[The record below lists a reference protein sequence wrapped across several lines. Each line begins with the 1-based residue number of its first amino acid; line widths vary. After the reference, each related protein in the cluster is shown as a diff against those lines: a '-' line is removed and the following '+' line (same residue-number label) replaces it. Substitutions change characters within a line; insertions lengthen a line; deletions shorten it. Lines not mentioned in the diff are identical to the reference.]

1 MAEIIN
7 INPINPLT
15 FELQE
20 YSVSDSSLITS
31 FDIDTTFNPNID
43 YLEYFIYDLNGN
55 ILTQNVSGYPGY
67 KLIDNDV
74 VLYPEVDLKAYGYTE
89 GQYNTLYN
97 FLSPKL
103 GSNSFTPYYISEI
116 SSDRTEVRLDT
127 TAIPN
132 ALVISSS
139 LELINDITN
148 STGSYYDFY
157 LNFGNNDLVIA
168 VNALL
173 DTTDSTNPTVLIKL
187 YEPLPPQFDLQSQLW
202 VVNQVSEP
210 VAYNINI
217 SQTFDIADNNI
228 QLRGPNTN
236 ISVKNQINNSTDY
249 SNYQALSATT
259 AKTGSNSLQ
268 YQLNNLLAQTGV
280 TVNVDYSDYSN
291 FIHFSNAQVRLE
303 NFYYKLSLIEQYSY
317 SSSLS
322 NNTPSNYYVS
332 QSSVIYQSKI
342 DAIIT
347 TFDNYEYY
355 LYYNSGSTNWPKS
368 NTAPPYVNVSTT
380 SSAGLTWFASQSA
393 VAELYDS
400 ENNDALTLAI
410 PSYLRDDDNNQQYI
424 LFVEMIGQL
433 FDEVFVYL
441 QGITDKANND
451 NRLTYGVSKD
461 LVADV
466 LRDLGI
472 KIYQNNFSSN
482 DLYQAL
488 IGITPSGSLYN
499 LPFTTPTLPVPSGSG
514 LQYITTYI
522 TASTT
527 SSLIP
532 TYDINASVYKRIYN
546 SVPYILK
553 KKGSYAGLRAL
564 INLFGVPDTVL
575 RISEFGGQNK
585 INTNDY
591 DYWYNQF
598 NYAFYTSGSNYVTS
612 SFSLNNAWAS
622 SNDVPQAVE
631 FRFKTDGLPQNT
643 ASIASQ
649 SLWETDGLIKLVLKY
664 TGSGYTSGS
673 YSGSVINP
681 YNQYAKLDFIPDYTS
696 PQTSASVYLPFY
708 DGGWWS
714 VLVNKEGTNYTLTA
728 KNKIYIGDD
737 GNFIGFQ
744 ASSSINPSTSD
755 PWNNST
761 KSYFGISSS
770 LSGKIFT
777 GSLQE
782 IRYYTNALSQSNF
795 DDYVMNPY
803 AIDGNYVNSAPY
815 VLAFRAPLGSDLI
828 TGSTT
833 SIHPKITGS
842 WVATSSFASNSSYYY
857 KSTPAFEQ
865 NTEVIFVNEFPAGI
879 KNRIS
884 NKIQQQNIVLPYSS
898 SDSNIP
904 NADVLSPFRSIQQQS
919 TLSGS
924 YTKNINYVEIAFSPQ
939 NEIND
944 DINEQLGYFNIGEY
958 IGDPRLQSTTAE
970 SYPDLDALRDAYF
983 EKYSSNYQW
992 FDYIRLI
999 EFFDNSLFKM
1009 LQDFIPA
1016 RSDLAAG
1023 IVVKQHVLERNKY
1036 PVPQVTLT
1044 ASLANIASGSTNI
1057 PYIVQDQTITASILV
1072 GHITGSNGGTMP
1084 DLFGQTQSFNYF
1096 VNITQSWSGSNLTP
1110 AGYVGYIHDSQD
1122 EFFNGELSGSVL
1134 TVTTGSLSDCNVE
1147 IYQVYT
1153 TSSINGPFTGITFY
1167 YFPDYDFET
1176 DKTYYLTFT
1185 EANDALALASG
1196 SVQITDSSNVS
1207 GNQRVIYSGSGDLAP
1222 GSSRTINNLEV
1233 QGIIPPLIFSSN
1245 NVLAYLTVTAFTAS
1259 VAFIDQD
1266 CEVLAGDA
1274 QAPRQNSKY
1283 MLVDFDNSFIT
1294 ASNEA
1299 AILSGYA
1306 TKAAVPDSYYTSA
1319 RQINSR
1325 YIGKELVVSNLNK
1338 WTEGDISYGKSVT
1351 VGNPEVN
1358 FVYFNSVGSTSPEW
1372 GNNISAKTQAN
1383 VKLIVNASGSVTKP
1397 INDVEGINLGTIQ
1410 QSFVDS
1416 GNATLV
1422 LDDYDTFGVN
1432 LNILNGTWPI
1442 FKSGIS
1448 IAPILYTQTASY
1460 DNNGD
1465 IIGFGYTGSITF
1477 TQGQQG
1483 PDPTKNN
1490 YQLLTYGINFN
1501 SIQPSTLPKKLDF
1514 SPPVILGPDAVFPTS
1529 SDAYSPIGSLTN
1541 LSSSGYVLTFQAH
1554 IEASNIYAAKIDYS
1568 LQKNG
1573 VEVARIQINHAA
1585 TKAGD
1590 IYYTDANATTSDS
1603 YTVNAVAYQPFSGT
1617 APIVQLNASS
1627 YFRVTQSPLPG
1638 TGICTD
1644 FWYTGSG
1651 TPNILLAS
1659 TASNGLNRYIGSRQ
1673 QSIER
1678 SGFNPISLDF
1688 EPQQY
1693 DEIRFQGIE
1702 NLAYSILNVSSSN
1715 GQLQLQLSGNIPNGT
1730 NLSYFLLRRYVSDPS
1745 NIILD
1750 LNKPAGASSGGVLK
1764 PEYVTDELNKNLDT
1778 IVQNLKSKG
1787 LI

>member
-1 MAEIIN
+1 MAEIVN
-7 INPINPLT
+7 INPINPFT

-20 YSVSDSSLITS
+20 YSISDSSLITS
-31 FDIDTTFNPNID
+31 FNIDTTFNPQVD

-55 ILTQNVSGYPGY
+55 ILIQNVSGYPGY
-67 KLIDNDV
+67 SLVDNNV
-74 VLYPEVDLKAYGYTE
+74 VLDPEADLKAYGYSE

-103 GSNSFTPYYISEI
+103 GSNSFNTYYISEI
-116 SSDRTEVRLDT
+116 SSDRTEIRLDT

-132 ALVISSS
+132 DLVISSS

-157 LNFGNNDLVIA
+157 LDFSNNDLVIA

-173 DTTDSTNPTVLIKL
+173 DTTDSNNPTVLIKL
-187 YEPLPPQFDLQSQLW
+187 YEPLPSQFDLQSQLW
-202 VVNQVSEP
+202 VVTQVSEP

-217 SQTFDIADNNI
+217 SQTFDIASNNI

-236 ISVKNQINNSTDY
+236 IGVKNQINNSTDY

-303 NFYYKLSLIEQYSY
+303 NFYYKLALIEQYSY

-322 NNTPSNYYVS
+322 DNAPANYYTS

-342 DAIIT
+342 DALIT

-355 LYYNSGSTNWPKS
+355 LYYNSGSTCWPKS

-410 PSYLRDDDNNQQYI
+410 PSYLRDDDNNQQFI
-424 LFVEMIGQL
+424 LFVEMVGQL

-441 QGITDKANND
+441 QGITDKSDND

-488 IGITPSGSLYN
+488 IGITPSGSLFN
-499 LPFTTPTLPVPSGSG
+499 LPFTTPTLPVPTGSG
-514 LQYITTYI
+514 LEYITTYI

-532 TYDINASVYKRIYN
+532 TYDINASIYKRIYN

-585 INTNDY
+585 TNTNDY

-612 SFSLNNAWAS
+612 SFSLNTAWAS
-622 SNDVPQAVE
+622 SNNVPQAVE

-649 SLWETDGLIKLVLKY
+649 SLWETSNNVKLVLKY

-681 YNQYAKLDFIPDYTS
+681 YNQYAKLDFSPDPAS
-696 PQTSASVYLPFY
+696 PNTSASVYLPFY

-744 ASSSINPSTSD
+744 ASSSVTSAATS
-755 PWNNST
+755 WNNST
-761 KSYFGISSS
+761 VSYFGVSSS
-770 LSGKIFT
+770 LSGKVFT

-782 IRYYTNALSQSNF
+782 IRYYTRALSQSNF
-795 DDYVMNPY
+795 DDYVMNPL

-833 SIHPKITGS
+833 SIHPKVTGS
-842 WVATSSFASNSSYYY
+842 WVTTSSFASNSSYYY
-857 KSTPAFEQ
+857 KSTPAFEN
-865 NTEVIFVNEFPAGI
+865 NTEVVFVNEFPAGI

-884 NKIQQQNIVLPYSS
+884 NKIQQQNLILPYSS
-898 SDSNIP
+898 STDP
-904 NADVLSPFRSIQQQS
+904 NTPYNQVLSPFRSIQQQDA
-919 TLSGS
+919 LSGS

-970 SYPDLDALRDAYF
+970 SYPALDALRDAYF

-1044 ASLANIASGSTNI
+1044 ASLANVASGSTNI
-1057 PYIVQDQTITASILV
+1057 PYVVQDQTITASILA

-1147 IYQVYT
+1147 VIQAYS

-1167 YFPDYDFET
+1167 YFDGFDFDT
-1176 DKTYYLTFT
+1176 NKTYYLTFT
-1185 EANDALALASG
+1185 EANDVSALASG
-1196 SVQITDSSNVS
+1196 SIQITDSSNAS
-1207 GNQRVIYSGSGDLAP
+1207 GNQRIIYSGSGNLAP
-1222 GSSRTINNLEV
+1222 GASRTINNLEV
-1233 QGIIPPLIFSSN
+1233 QGIVPPLIFSN
-1245 NVLAYLTVTAFTAS
+1245 NNTLAYLTVTAFTAS

-1266 CEVLAGDA
+1266 CEVLSGDV
-1274 QAPRQNSKY
+1274 QIERQSSKY
-1283 MLVDFDNSFIT
+1283 MLADFNNSFST

-1299 AILSGYA
+1299 AVLGGYA
-1306 TKAAVPDSYYTSA
+1306 TKAAVQDSNYTSYRVA
-1319 RQINSR
+1319 NPRYYGSR
-1325 YIGKELVVSNLNK
+1325 TTSSGFNLPMTTGSSIGEVPNVEQL
-1338 WTEGDISYGKSVT
+1338 GSYFIYFDW
-1351 VGNPEVN
+1351 VGSTNPEVKN
-1358 FVYFNSVGSTSPEW
+1358 AYNIHAKFMVDELGNVINPGNASSSYYYNLLDTYPDDSTPTLTLYNTAGSDGGSRTFPVIKPGVEVWPIVYTDSGSL
-1372 GNNISAKTQAN
+1372 GNNYIPTISFNNGGASISVSNFWTTGSASPSVLTSSTNLAIPLQTSLADVYQN
-1383 VKLIVNASGSVTKP
+1383 GNPPYAYGFESASFSQVPVNGTGFSEPLPFNILPYDEFRVSGSEDLVWQIVSSSHTYTAG
-1397 INDVEGINLGTIQ
+1397 VSTNLY
-1410 QSFVDS
+1410 VY
-1416 GNATLV
+1416 
-1422 LDDYDTFGVN
+1422 LDR
-1432 LNILNGTWPI
+1432 
-1442 FKSGIS
+1442 
-1448 IAPILYTQTASY
+1448 A
-1460 DNNGD
+1460 
-1465 IIGFGYTGSITF
+1465 YTGSYPPNYF
-1477 TQGQQG
+1477 T
-1483 PDPTKNN
+1483 
-1490 YQLLTYGINFN
+1490 I
-1501 SIQPSTLPKKLDF
+1501 
-1514 SPPVILGPDAVFPTS
+1514 
-1529 SDAYSPIGSLTN
+1529 
-1541 LSSSGYVLTFQAH
+1541 
-1554 IEASNIYAAKIDYS
+1554 
-1568 LQKNG
+1568 
-1573 VEVARIQINHAA
+1573 
-1585 TKAGD
+1585 
-1590 IYYTDANATTSDS
+1590 
-1603 YTVNAVAYQPFSGT
+1603 
-1617 APIVQLNASS
+1617 
-1627 YFRVTQSPLPG
+1627 
-1638 TGICTD
+1638 
-1644 FWYTGSG
+1644 
-1651 TPNILLAS
+1651 
-1659 TASNGLNRYIGSRQ
+1659 
-1673 QSIER
+1673 
-1678 SGFNPISLDF
+1678 
-1688 EPQQY
+1688 
-1693 DEIRFQGIE
+1693 
-1702 NLAYSILNVSSSN
+1702 
-1715 GQLQLQLSGNIPNGT
+1715 
-1730 NLSYFLLRRYVSDPS
+1730 RRYVTNPS
-1745 NIILD
+1745 LIIVESTSSVV
-1750 LNKPAGASSGGVLK
+1750 NAGGGTGFLL
-1764 PEYVTDELNKNLDT
+1764 PQYTSQTLTTNFNDIIQNLAQKNL
-1778 IVQNLKSKG
+1778 I
-1787 LI
+1787 

>member
-1 MAEIIN
+1 MAEIVN
-7 INPINPLT
+7 INQINPFT

-31 FDIDTTFNPNID
+31 FNIDTTFNSQVD

-55 ILTQNVSGYPGY
+55 ILVQNVSGYPGY
-67 KLIDNDV
+67 SLVDNNVILD
-74 VLYPEVDLKAYGYTE
+74 PEVDLRAYGYTE

-103 GSNSFTPYYISEI
+103 GSNSFNNYYISEI
-116 SSDRTEVRLDT
+116 SSDRTEIRLDT

-157 LNFGNNDLVIA
+157 LNFGSNDLVIA

-173 DTTDSTNPTVLIKL
+173 DTTDSNNPTVLIKL
-187 YEPLPPQFDLQSQLW
+187 YEPLPSQFDLQSQLW
-202 VVNQVSEP
+202 VVTQVSEP

-217 SQTFDIADNNI
+217 AQTFDIVSNNI

-236 ISVKNQINNSTDY
+236 ISVKNQVNNSTDY

-322 NNTPSNYYVS
+322 DNAPSNYYTS

-342 DAIIT
+342 DTIIT

-355 LYYNSGSTNWPKS
+355 LYYNSGSTCWPKS

-410 PSYLRDDDNNQQYI
+410 PSYLRDDDNNQQFI
-424 LFVEMIGQL
+424 LFVEMVGQL

-441 QGITDKANND
+441 QGITDKSDND

-488 IGITPSGSLYN
+488 IGITPSGSLFN

-532 TYDINASVYKRIYN
+532 TYDINASIYKRIYN

-585 INTNDY
+585 TNTNDY

-612 SFSLNNAWAS
+612 SFSLNTAWGS
-622 SNDVPQAVE
+622 SNNVPQAVE

-649 SLWETDGLIKLVLKY
+649 SLWETSNNVKLVLTY

-681 YNQYAKLDFIPDYTS
+681 YNQYAKLDFSPDPAS
-696 PQTSASVYLPFY
+696 PNSSASVYLPFY

-744 ASSSINPSTSD
+744 ASSSVTSSATS
-755 PWNNST
+755 WNNST
-761 KSYFGISSS
+761 VSYFGVSSS
-770 LSGKIFT
+770 LAGKIFT

-782 IRYYTNALSQSNF
+782 IRYYTRALSQSNF
-795 DDYVMNPY
+795 DDYVMNPL
-803 AIDGNYVNSAPY
+803 AIDGNYINSAPY

-842 WVATSSFASNSSYYY
+842 WVTTSSFTSNSSYYY
-857 KSTPAFEQ
+857 NSTPAFEN

-884 NKIQQQNIVLPYSS
+884 NKIQQQNLVLPYSS
-898 SDSNIP
+898 SNDP
-904 NADVLSPFRSIQQQS
+904 NTPYNQTLSPFRSIQQQS
-919 TLSGS
+919 VLSGS

-944 DINEQLGYFNIGEY
+944 DINAQLGYFNIGEY
-958 IGDPRLQSTTAE
+958 IGDPRLQSTTEE
-970 SYPDLDALRDAYF
+970 SYPALDALRDDYF
-983 EKYSSNYQW
+983 AKYSSNYQW

-1016 RSDLAAG
+1016 RTDLAAG

-1057 PYIVQDQTITASILV
+1057 PYVVQDQTITASILV

-1147 IYQVYT
+1147 VIQAYS

-1167 YFPDYDFET
+1167 YFDGFDFDT
-1176 DKTYYLTFT
+1176 NKTYYLTFT
-1185 EANDALALASG
+1185 EANDISALASG
-1196 SVQITDSSNVS
+1196 SIQITDSSNVS
-1207 GNQRVIYSGSGDLAP
+1207 GNQRIIYSGSSNLAP
-1222 GSSRTINNLEV
+1222 GASRTINNLEV
-1233 QGIIPPLIFSSN
+1233 QGIVPPLIFSN
-1245 NVLAYLTVTAFTAS
+1245 NNTLAYLTVTAFTAS

-1266 CEVLAGDA
+1266 CEVLSGDV
-1274 QAPRQNSKY
+1274 QIERQSSKY
-1283 MLVDFDNSFIT
+1283 MLADFDNSFST

-1299 AILSGYA
+1299 AILGGYA
-1306 TKAAVPDSYYTSA
+1306 TKATVQDSNYTSYRVANPRYYGSRTTSSGFNLPMTTGSSIGKVPNVEQLGSYFIYFDWVGSSNPELKNAYNVHAKFMVDELGNVINPGNATSSYYYNLLDTYPDESTPTLTLYNTA
-1319 RQINSR
+1319 GSDGGSR
-1325 YIGKELVVSNLNK
+1325 SFPVIKPGVEVWPVVYTDSGSLGNNYI
-1338 WTEGDISYGKSVT
+1338 TPISFTNGQQTLSVT
-1351 VGNPEVN
+1351 NFWTTGSLSPSVLTSSTDLSIVSSKSLADVYENGNPPYVYGFESASYQQNPIAGTGFNDPLPFNILPYDEFRVSGSEDLVWQITRVSHSYDAGVSTEL
-1358 FVYFNSVGSTSPEW
+1358 FVTLDRAYTGSYPPDYFLIRRYVTNPSLVIVGSTS
-1372 GNNISAKTQAN
+1372 S
-1383 VKLIVNASGSVTKP
+1383 IVNAG
-1397 INDVEGINLGTIQ
+1397 GGTGFLLPQ
-1410 QSFVDS
+1410 
-1416 GNATLV
+1416 
-1422 LDDYDTFGVN
+1422 
-1432 LNILNGTWPI
+1432 
-1442 FKSGIS
+1442 
-1448 IAPILYTQTASY
+1448 YTSQALTT
-1460 DNNGD
+1460 NFND
-1465 IIGFGYTGSITF
+1465 II
-1477 TQGQQG
+1477 Q
-1483 PDPTKNN
+1483 
-1490 YQLLTYGINFN
+1490 
-1501 SIQPSTLPKKLDF
+1501 
-1514 SPPVILGPDAVFPTS
+1514 
-1529 SDAYSPIGSLTN
+1529 N
-1541 LSSSGYVLTFQAH
+1541 LA
-1554 IEASNIYAAKIDYS
+1554 
-1568 LQKNG
+1568 QKN
-1573 VEVARIQINHAA
+1573 
-1585 TKAGD
+1585 
-1590 IYYTDANATTSDS
+1590 
-1603 YTVNAVAYQPFSGT
+1603 
-1617 APIVQLNASS
+1617 
-1627 YFRVTQSPLPG
+1627 
-1638 TGICTD
+1638 
-1644 FWYTGSG
+1644 
-1651 TPNILLAS
+1651 
-1659 TASNGLNRYIGSRQ
+1659 
-1673 QSIER
+1673 
-1678 SGFNPISLDF
+1678 
-1688 EPQQY
+1688 
-1693 DEIRFQGIE
+1693 
-1702 NLAYSILNVSSSN
+1702 
-1715 GQLQLQLSGNIPNGT
+1715 
-1730 NLSYFLLRRYVSDPS
+1730 
-1745 NIILD
+1745 
-1750 LNKPAGASSGGVLK
+1750 
-1764 PEYVTDELNKNLDT
+1764 
-1778 IVQNLKSKG
+1778 

>member
-1 MAEIIN
+1 MAEIVN
-7 INPINPLT
+7 INPINPFT

-31 FDIDTTFNPNID
+31 FNIDTTFNSQVD

-55 ILTQNVSGYPGY
+55 ILVQNVSGYPGY
-67 KLIDNDV
+67 SLVDNNVILD
-74 VLYPEVDLKAYGYTE
+74 PEVDLRAYGYTE

-103 GSNSFTPYYISEI
+103 GSNSFNNYYISEI
-116 SSDRTEVRLDT
+116 SSDRTEIRLDT

-148 STGSYYDFY
+148 STGSYFDFY
-157 LNFGNNDLVIA
+157 LDFGNNDLVIA

-173 DTTDSTNPTVLIKL
+173 DTTDSNNPTVLIKL
-187 YEPLPPQFDLQSQLW
+187 YEPLPSQFDLQSQLW
-202 VVNQVSEP
+202 VVTQVSEP

-217 SQTFDIADNNI
+217 AQTFDIVSNNI

-236 ISVKNQINNSTDY
+236 ISVKNQVNNSTDY

-322 NNTPSNYYVS
+322 DNAPSNYYTS

-342 DAIIT
+342 DTIIT

-355 LYYNSGSTNWPKS
+355 LYYNSGSTCWPKS

-410 PSYLRDDDNNQQYI
+410 PSYLRDDDNNQQFI
-424 LFVEMIGQL
+424 LFVEMVGQL

-441 QGITDKANND
+441 QGITDKSDND

-488 IGITPSGSLYN
+488 IGITPSGSLFN

-532 TYDINASVYKRIYN
+532 TYDINASIYKRIYN

-598 NYAFYTSGSNYVTS
+598 NYAFYTSGSSYINTNWA
-612 SFSLNNAWAS
+612 LN
-622 SNDVPQAVE
+622 SNWGAANNVPQAVE
-631 FRFKTDGLPQNT
+631 FRFKTNPLPADTSSVDLVNLF
-643 ASIASQ
+643 IAYDFPNSG
-649 SLWETDGLIKLVLKY
+649 SALNLRY
-664 TGSGYTSGS
+664 TGSGYASGS
-673 YSGSVINP
+673 YSGSVLNP
-681 YNQYAKLDFIPDYTS
+681 YYQYALLDFIPNVFTPS
-696 PQTSASVYLPFY
+696 VSASIYLPFY
-708 DGGWWS
+708 NEDWWS
-714 VLVNKEGTNYTLTA
+714 VLINTSGSTGFTIYA

-744 ASSSINPSTSD
+744 ASASVSASQT

-761 KSYFGISSS
+761 SANFGFENVGGLGSSM
-770 LSGKIFT
+770 FT
-777 GSLQE
+777 GSFQE
-782 IRYYTNALSQSNF
+782 IRYYANPLLENKF

-803 AIDGNYVNSAPY
+803 AIDGNGTNQAPDI
-815 VLAFRAPLGSDLI
+815 LAFRASLGSDLI
-828 TGSTT
+828 TSSVAAGGGFFRQT
-833 SIHPKITGS
+833 SVHPKITGS
-842 WVATSSFASNSSYYY
+842 WAITQSFAVGNSYVYYSGSYDY
-857 KSTPAFEQ
+857 PA

-884 NKIQQQNIVLPYSS
+884 NKIQQQNLVLPYSS
-898 SDSNIP
+898 SNDP
-904 NADVLSPFRSIQQQS
+904 NTPYNQTLSPFRSIQQQS
-919 TLSGS
+919 VLSGS

-944 DINEQLGYFNIGEY
+944 DINAQLGYFNIGEY
-958 IGDPRLQSTTAE
+958 IGDPRLQSTTEE
-970 SYPDLDALRDAYF
+970 SYPALDALRDDYF
-983 EKYSSNYQW
+983 AKYSSNYQW

-1016 RSDLAAG
+1016 RTDLATG

-1057 PYIVQDQTITASILV
+1057 PYVVQDQTITASILV

-1134 TVTTGSLSDCNVE
+1134 TVTTGSLSDCNVVLH
-1147 IYQVYT
+1147 QVYLDNSYT
-1153 TSSINGPFTGITFY
+1153 NLSTNSY
-1167 YFPDYDFET
+1167 VVDYDF
-1176 DKTYYLTFT
+1176 DINKTYYITFSLINLDVVGSGFILYENGTGTIFQNTILTSNVAVGQTYTQNQYQLNGILSPLTF
-1185 EANDALALASG
+1185 ANTFPG
-1196 SVQITDSSNVS
+1196 TDLEL
-1207 GNQRVIYSGSGDLAP
+1207 GDIIIY
-1222 GSSRTINNLEV
+1222 E
-1233 QGIIPPLIFSSN
+1233 
-1245 NVLAYLTVTAFTAS
+1245 
-1259 VAFIDQD
+1259 AFIDQD
-1266 CEVLAGDA
+1266 CEVLSGDV
-1274 QAPRQNSKY
+1274 QIERQSSKY
-1283 MLVDFDNSFIT
+1283 MLADFNNSFST

-1299 AILSGYA
+1299 AILGGYA
-1306 TKAAVPDSYYTSA
+1306 TKATVQDSNYTSYRVANPRYYGSRTTSSGFNLPMTTGSSIGKVPNVEQLGSYFIYFDWVGSSNPELKNAYNVHAKFMVDELGNVINPGNATSSYYYNLLDTYPDESTPTLTLYNTA
-1319 RQINSR
+1319 GSDGGSR
-1325 YIGKELVVSNLNK
+1325 SFPVIKPGVEVWPIVYTDSGSLGNNYI
-1338 WTEGDISYGKSVT
+1338 TPISFDNGQQTLSVT
-1351 VGNPEVN
+1351 NFWTTGSLSPSVLTSSTDLSIVGPKSLADVYENGNPPYVYGFESASYQQNPVAGTGFN
-1358 FVYFNSVGSTSPEW
+1358 DPLPFNILPYDEFRVSGSEDLVWQITRVSHSYNAGVSTELFVTLDRAYTGSYPPDYFLIRRYVTNPSLVIVGSTS
-1372 GNNISAKTQAN
+1372 S
-1383 VKLIVNASGSVTKP
+1383 IVNAG
-1397 INDVEGINLGTIQ
+1397 GGTGFLLPQ
-1410 QSFVDS
+1410 
-1416 GNATLV
+1416 
-1422 LDDYDTFGVN
+1422 
-1432 LNILNGTWPI
+1432 
-1442 FKSGIS
+1442 
-1448 IAPILYTQTASY
+1448 YTSQALTT
-1460 DNNGD
+1460 NFND
-1465 IIGFGYTGSITF
+1465 II
-1477 TQGQQG
+1477 Q
-1483 PDPTKNN
+1483 
-1490 YQLLTYGINFN
+1490 
-1501 SIQPSTLPKKLDF
+1501 
-1514 SPPVILGPDAVFPTS
+1514 
-1529 SDAYSPIGSLTN
+1529 N
-1541 LSSSGYVLTFQAH
+1541 LA
-1554 IEASNIYAAKIDYS
+1554 
-1568 LQKNG
+1568 QKN
-1573 VEVARIQINHAA
+1573 
-1585 TKAGD
+1585 
-1590 IYYTDANATTSDS
+1590 
-1603 YTVNAVAYQPFSGT
+1603 
-1617 APIVQLNASS
+1617 
-1627 YFRVTQSPLPG
+1627 
-1638 TGICTD
+1638 
-1644 FWYTGSG
+1644 
-1651 TPNILLAS
+1651 
-1659 TASNGLNRYIGSRQ
+1659 
-1673 QSIER
+1673 
-1678 SGFNPISLDF
+1678 
-1688 EPQQY
+1688 
-1693 DEIRFQGIE
+1693 
-1702 NLAYSILNVSSSN
+1702 
-1715 GQLQLQLSGNIPNGT
+1715 
-1730 NLSYFLLRRYVSDPS
+1730 
-1745 NIILD
+1745 
-1750 LNKPAGASSGGVLK
+1750 
-1764 PEYVTDELNKNLDT
+1764 
-1778 IVQNLKSKG
+1778 

>member
-1 MAEIIN
+1 MAEIVN
-7 INPINPLT
+7 INPINPFT

-31 FDIDTTFNPNID
+31 FNIDTTFNSQVD

-55 ILTQNVSGYPGY
+55 ILVQNVSGYPGY
-67 KLIDNDV
+67 SLVDNNV
-74 VLYPEVDLKAYGYTE
+74 VLDPEVDLRAYGYTE

-103 GSNSFTPYYISEI
+103 GSNSFNNYYISEI
-116 SSDRTEVRLDT
+116 SSDRTEIRLDT

-157 LNFGNNDLVIA
+157 LNFGSNDLVIA

-173 DTTDSTNPTVLIKL
+173 DTTDSNNPTVLIKL
-187 YEPLPPQFDLQSQLW
+187 YEPLPSQFDLQSQLW
-202 VVNQVSEP
+202 VVTQVSEP

-217 SQTFDIADNNI
+217 AQTFDVVSNNI

-236 ISVKNQINNSTDY
+236 ISVKNQVNNSTDY

-322 NNTPSNYYVS
+322 DNAPSNYYTS

-342 DAIIT
+342 DTIIT

-355 LYYNSGSTNWPKS
+355 LYYNSGSTCWPKS

-410 PSYLRDDDNNQQYI
+410 PSYLRDDDNNQQFI
-424 LFVEMIGQL
+424 LFVEMVGQL

-441 QGITDKANND
+441 QGITDKSDND

-488 IGITPSGSLYN
+488 IGITPSGSLFN

-532 TYDINASVYKRIYN
+532 TYDINASIYKRIYN

-585 INTNDY
+585 TNTNDY

-612 SFSLNNAWAS
+612 SFSLNTAWGS
-622 SNDVPQAVE
+622 SNNVPQAVE

-649 SLWETDGLIKLVLKY
+649 SLWETSNNVKLVLTY

-681 YNQYAKLDFIPDYTS
+681 YNQYAKLDFSPDPAS
-696 PQTSASVYLPFY
+696 PNSSASVYLPFY

-744 ASSSINPSTSD
+744 ASSSVTSSATS
-755 PWNNST
+755 WNNST
-761 KSYFGISSS
+761 VSYFGVSSS
-770 LSGKIFT
+770 LAGKVFT

-782 IRYYTNALSQSNF
+782 IRYYTRALSQSNF
-795 DDYVMNPY
+795 DDYVMNPL
-803 AIDGNYVNSAPY
+803 AIDGNYINSAPY

-842 WVATSSFASNSSYYY
+842 WVTTSSFTSNSSYYY
-857 KSTPAFEQ
+857 NSTPAFEN

-884 NKIQQQNIVLPYSS
+884 NKIQQQNLVLPYSS
-898 SDSNIP
+898 SNDP
-904 NADVLSPFRSIQQQS
+904 NTPYNQTLSPFRSIQQQS
-919 TLSGS
+919 VLSGS

-970 SYPDLDALRDAYF
+970 SYPALDALRDAYF

-1016 RSDLAAG
+1016 RTDLAAG

-1057 PYIVQDQTITASILV
+1057 PYVVQDQTITASILV

-1147 IYQVYT
+1147 VIQAYS

-1167 YFPDYDFET
+1167 YFDGFDFDT
-1176 DKTYYLTFT
+1176 NKTYYLTFT
-1185 EANDALALASG
+1185 EANDISALASG
-1196 SVQITDSSNVS
+1196 SIQITDSSNVS
-1207 GNQRVIYSGSGDLAP
+1207 GNQRIIYSGSSNLAP
-1222 GSSRTINNLEV
+1222 GASRTINNLEV
-1233 QGIIPPLIFSSN
+1233 QGIVPPLIFSN
-1245 NVLAYLTVTAFTAS
+1245 NNTLAYLTVTAFTAS

-1266 CEVLAGDA
+1266 CEVLSGDV
-1274 QAPRQNSKY
+1274 QIERQSSKY
-1283 MLVDFDNSFIT
+1283 MLADFDNSFST

-1299 AILSGYA
+1299 AILGGYA
-1306 TKAAVPDSYYTSA
+1306 TKATVQDSNYTSYRVANPRYYGSRTTSSGFNLPMTTGSSIGKVPNVEQLGSYFIYFDWVGSSNPELKNAYNVHAKFMVDELGNVINPGNATSSYYYNLLDTYPDESTPTLTLYNTA
-1319 RQINSR
+1319 GSDGGSRSFPVIKPGVEVWPIVYTDSGSLGNNYITPISFTNGQQI
-1325 YIGKELVVSNLNK
+1325 L
-1338 WTEGDISYGKSVT
+1338 SVT
-1351 VGNPEVN
+1351 NFWTTGSLSPSVLTSSTDLSIVSSKSLADVYENGNPPYVYGFESASYQQNPIAGTGFNDPLPFNILPYDEFRVSGSEDLVWQITRVSHSYDAGVSTEL
-1358 FVYFNSVGSTSPEW
+1358 FVTLDRAYTGSYPPDYFLIRRYVTNPSLVIVGSTS
-1372 GNNISAKTQAN
+1372 S
-1383 VKLIVNASGSVTKP
+1383 IVNAG
-1397 INDVEGINLGTIQ
+1397 GGTGFLLPQ
-1410 QSFVDS
+1410 
-1416 GNATLV
+1416 
-1422 LDDYDTFGVN
+1422 
-1432 LNILNGTWPI
+1432 
-1442 FKSGIS
+1442 
-1448 IAPILYTQTASY
+1448 YTSQALTT
-1460 DNNGD
+1460 NFND
-1465 IIGFGYTGSITF
+1465 II
-1477 TQGQQG
+1477 Q
-1483 PDPTKNN
+1483 
-1490 YQLLTYGINFN
+1490 
-1501 SIQPSTLPKKLDF
+1501 
-1514 SPPVILGPDAVFPTS
+1514 
-1529 SDAYSPIGSLTN
+1529 N
-1541 LSSSGYVLTFQAH
+1541 LA
-1554 IEASNIYAAKIDYS
+1554 
-1568 LQKNG
+1568 QKN
-1573 VEVARIQINHAA
+1573 
-1585 TKAGD
+1585 
-1590 IYYTDANATTSDS
+1590 
-1603 YTVNAVAYQPFSGT
+1603 
-1617 APIVQLNASS
+1617 
-1627 YFRVTQSPLPG
+1627 
-1638 TGICTD
+1638 
-1644 FWYTGSG
+1644 
-1651 TPNILLAS
+1651 
-1659 TASNGLNRYIGSRQ
+1659 
-1673 QSIER
+1673 
-1678 SGFNPISLDF
+1678 
-1688 EPQQY
+1688 
-1693 DEIRFQGIE
+1693 
-1702 NLAYSILNVSSSN
+1702 
-1715 GQLQLQLSGNIPNGT
+1715 
-1730 NLSYFLLRRYVSDPS
+1730 
-1745 NIILD
+1745 
-1750 LNKPAGASSGGVLK
+1750 
-1764 PEYVTDELNKNLDT
+1764 
-1778 IVQNLKSKG
+1778 

>member
-1 MAEIIN
+1 MAEIVN
-7 INPINPLT
+7 INPINPFT

-20 YSVSDSSLITS
+20 YSISDSSLITS
-31 FDIDTTFNPNID
+31 FNVDTTFNPSVD

-55 ILTQNVSGYPGY
+55 ILVQNVSGYPGY
-67 KLIDNDV
+67 TLVDNNV
-74 VLYPEVDLKAYGYTE
+74 VLDPEADLKAYGYSE

-103 GSNSFTPYYISEI
+103 GSNSFNNYYISEI

-127 TAIPN
+127 TSIPN
-132 ALVISSS
+132 DLVISSS
-139 LELINDITN
+139 LELINNITN

-157 LNFGNNDLVIA
+157 LDFGNNDLVIA

-173 DTTDSTNPTVLIKL
+173 DTTDPTNPTVLIKL
-187 YEPLPPQFDLQSQLW
+187 YEPLPSQFDLQSQLW
-202 VVNQVSEP
+202 VVTQVSEP
-210 VAYNINI
+210 IAYNINI
-217 SQTFDIADNNI
+217 TQTFDIASNNI

-236 ISVKNQINNSTDY
+236 ISIKNQINNSTDY
-249 SNYQALSATT
+249 ASYQALSATT

-280 TVNVDYSDYSN
+280 TVNVDYSDYSD

-322 NNTPSNYYVS
+322 DNAPANYYTS

-342 DAIIT
+342 DSIIT

-400 ENNDALTLAI
+400 ENNNALTLAI
-410 PSYLRDDDNNQQYI
+410 PSYLRDDDNNQQFI
-424 LFVEMIGQL
+424 LFVEMVGQL

-441 QGITDKANND
+441 QGITDKSDND

-488 IGITPSGSLYN
+488 IGMTNSGSLYN
-499 LPFTTPTLPVPSGSG
+499 LPFTTPTLPVATGSG
-514 LQYITTYI
+514 LQYITSYV
-522 TASTT
+522 TASST
-527 SSLIP
+527 SSLVP
-532 TYDINASVYKRIYN
+532 TYDVNASIYKRIYN

-585 INTNDY
+585 TNTNDY

-612 SFSLNNAWAS
+612 SFSLNTGWAS
-622 SNDVPQAVE
+622 ANNVPQSVE

-649 SLWETDGLIKLVLKY
+649 SLWGTDNNIKLVLKY

-673 YSGSVINP
+673 YSGSVVNP
-681 YNQYAKLDFIPDYTS
+681 YNQYAKLDFSPDPSS
-696 PQTSASVYLPFY
+696 PNTSASIYLPFY

-744 ASSSINPSTSD
+744 ASSSITSSATT
-755 PWNNST
+755 WNNGT

-770 LSGKIFT
+770 LSGKVFT

-782 IRYYTNALSQSNF
+782 IRYYTRALSQSNF

-833 SIHPKITGS
+833 SIHPKVTGS
-842 WVATSSFASNSSYYY
+842 WATTSSFASNSSYYY
-857 KSTPAFEQ
+857 NSTPAFEQ

-884 NKIQQQNIVLPYSS
+884 NKIQQQNLVLPYSS
-898 SDSNIP
+898 STDP
-904 NADVLSPFRSIQQQS
+904 NTPNNQVLSPFRSVQQQS
-919 TLSGS
+919 VLSGS

-944 DINEQLGYFNIGEY
+944 DINSQLGYFNIGEY
-958 IGDPRLQSTTAE
+958 IGDPRQQSSSAE
-970 SYPDLDALRDAYF
+970 SYPALDALRDAYF

-1016 RSDLAAG
+1016 RTDLAAG

-1036 PVPQVTLT
+1036 PVPQVTLS
-1044 ASLANIASGSTNI
+1044 ASLANVASGSTNI

-1084 DLFGQTQSFNYF
+1084 ELFGQTQSFNYF
-1096 VNITQSWSGSNLTP
+1096 SNITQSWSGSNLTP
-1110 AGYVGYIHDSQD
+1110 AGYVGYVHDSQD

-1147 IYQVYT
+1147 IIQAYS

-1167 YFPDYDFET
+1167 YFDGFDFDT
-1176 DKTYYLTFT
+1176 NKTYYLTFT
-1185 EANDALALASG
+1185 EANNVSALASG
-1196 SVQITDSSNVS
+1196 SIQITDSSNVS
-1207 GNQRVIYSGSGDLAP
+1207 GNQRIIYSGSSNLAP
-1222 GSSRTINNLEV
+1222 GASRTINNLEV
-1233 QGIIPPLIFSSN
+1233 QGIVPPLIFSN
-1245 NVLAYLTVTAFTAS
+1245 NNALAYLTVTAFTAS

-1266 CEVLAGDA
+1266 CEVLSGDV
-1274 QAPRQNSKY
+1274 QIERQSSKY
-1283 MLVDFDNSFIT
+1283 MLADFDNSFIT
-1294 ASNEA
+1294 ASNRT
-1299 AILSGYA
+1299 AILGGYA
-1306 TKAAVPDSYYTSA
+1306 TKAAVQDSNYTSYRVA
-1319 RQINSR
+1319 NPRYYGSR
-1325 YIGKELVVSNLNK
+1325 TTSSGFNLPMTTGSSIGKVPNVEQL
-1338 WTEGDISYGKSVT
+1338 GSYFIYFDW
-1351 VGNPEVN
+1351 VGSSNPEVKN
-1358 FVYFNSVGSTSPEW
+1358 AYNIHAKFMVDELGNVINPGNASSSYYYNLLDTFPDNSTPILTLYNTAGSDGGSRTFPVLKPGVEVWPVVYTDSGSL
-1372 GNNISAKTQAN
+1372 GNNYIPTISFNNGGPSVPVTN
-1383 VKLIVNASGSVTKP
+1383 FWTTGSASPSVLTSST
-1397 INDVEGINLGTIQ
+1397 NLA
-1410 QSFVDS
+1410 S
-1416 GNATLV
+1416 
-1422 LDDYDTFGVN
+1422 
-1432 LNILNGTWPI
+1432 P
-1442 FKSGIS
+1442 SGIS
-1448 IAPILYTQTASY
+1448 LANVYQNGIPPYFYGFESASY
-1460 DNNGD
+1460 QQTPIDGTGFSTPLPFNILPYDEFRVSGSED
-1465 IIGFGYTGSITF
+1465 LVWQIISSSYTYTVGVSANLYVYLDKAYTGSYP
-1477 TQGQQG
+1477 
-1483 PDPTKNN
+1483 PD
-1490 YQLLTYGINFN
+1490 
-1501 SIQPSTLPKKLDF
+1501 
-1514 SPPVILGPDAVFPTS
+1514 
-1529 SDAYSPIGSLTN
+1529 
-1541 LSSSGYVLTFQAH
+1541 
-1554 IEASNIYAAKIDYS
+1554 
-1568 LQKNG
+1568 
-1573 VEVARIQINHAA
+1573 
-1585 TKAGD
+1585 
-1590 IYYTDANATTSDS
+1590 
-1603 YTVNAVAYQPFSGT
+1603 
-1617 APIVQLNASS
+1617 
-1627 YFRVTQSPLPG
+1627 
-1638 TGICTD
+1638 
-1644 FWYTGSG
+1644 
-1651 TPNILLAS
+1651 
-1659 TASNGLNRYIGSRQ
+1659 
-1673 QSIER
+1673 
-1678 SGFNPISLDF
+1678 
-1688 EPQQY
+1688 
-1693 DEIRFQGIE
+1693 
-1702 NLAYSILNVSSSN
+1702 
-1715 GQLQLQLSGNIPNGT
+1715 
-1730 NLSYFLLRRYVSDPS
+1730 YFLIRRYVTNPS
-1745 NIILD
+1745 LVIVESTSSVVNAGGGTGFLLPQYKSEALTTNFNDIIQNL
-1750 LNKPAGASSGGVLK
+1750 AQ
-1764 PEYVTDELNKNLDT
+1764 KNL
-1778 IVQNLKSKG
+1778 I
-1787 LI
+1787 

>member
-1 MAEIIN
+1 MAEIVN
-7 INPINPLT
+7 TNPINPFT

-31 FDIDTTFNPNID
+31 FNIDTTFNSQVD

-55 ILTQNVSGYPGY
+55 ILVQNVSGYPGY
-67 KLIDNDV
+67 SLVDNDV
-74 VLYPEVDLKAYGYTE
+74 VLDPEADLRAYGYTE

-103 GSNSFTPYYISEI
+103 GSNSFNNYYISEI
-116 SSDRTEVRLDT
+116 SSDRTEIRLDT

-157 LNFGNNDLVIA
+157 LNFGSNDLVIA

-173 DTTDSTNPTVLIKL
+173 DTTDSNNPTVLIKL
-187 YEPLPPQFDLQSQLW
+187 YESLPSQFDLQSQLW
-202 VVNQVSEP
+202 VVTQVSEP

-217 SQTFDIADNNI
+217 AQTFDVVSNNI

-236 ISVKNQINNSTDY
+236 ISVKNQVNNSTDY

-322 NNTPSNYYVS
+322 DNAPSNYYTS

-342 DAIIT
+342 DTIIT

-355 LYYNSGSTNWPKS
+355 LYYNSGSTCWPKS

-410 PSYLRDDDNNQQYI
+410 PSYLRDDDNNQQFI
-424 LFVEMIGQL
+424 LFVEMVGQL

-441 QGITDKANND
+441 QGITDKSDND

-488 IGITPSGSLYN
+488 IGITPSGSLFN

-532 TYDINASVYKRIYN
+532 TYDINASIYKRIYN

-585 INTNDY
+585 TNTNDY

-612 SFSLNNAWAS
+612 SFSLNTAWGS
-622 SNDVPQAVE
+622 SNNVPQAVE

-649 SLWETDGLIKLVLKY
+649 SLWETSNNVKLVLTY

-681 YNQYAKLDFIPDYTS
+681 YNQYAKLDFSPDPAS
-696 PQTSASVYLPFY
+696 PNSSASVYLPFY

-744 ASSSINPSTSD
+744 ASSSVTSSATS
-755 PWNNST
+755 WNNST
-761 KSYFGISSS
+761 VSYFGVSSS
-770 LSGKIFT
+770 LAGKVFT

-782 IRYYTNALSQSNF
+782 IRYYTRALSQSNF
-795 DDYVMNPY
+795 DDYVMNPL
-803 AIDGNYVNSAPY
+803 AIDGNYINSAPY

-842 WVATSSFASNSSYYY
+842 WVTTSSFASNSSYYY
-857 KSTPAFEQ
+857 NSTPAFEN

-884 NKIQQQNIVLPYSS
+884 NKIQQQNLVLPYSS
-898 SDSNIP
+898 SNDP
-904 NADVLSPFRSIQQQS
+904 NTPYNQTLSPFRSIQQQS
-919 TLSGS
+919 VLSGS

-970 SYPDLDALRDAYF
+970 SYPALDALRDAYF

-1016 RSDLAAG
+1016 RTDLAAG

-1057 PYIVQDQTITASILV
+1057 PYVVQDQTITASILV

-1147 IYQVYT
+1147 VIQAYS

-1167 YFPDYDFET
+1167 YFDGFDFDT
-1176 DKTYYLTFT
+1176 NKTYYLTFT
-1185 EANDALALASG
+1185 EANDISALASG
-1196 SVQITDSSNVS
+1196 SIQITDSSNVS
-1207 GNQRVIYSGSGDLAP
+1207 GNQRIIYSGSSNLAP
-1222 GSSRTINNLEV
+1222 GASRTINNLEV
-1233 QGIIPPLIFSSN
+1233 QGIVPPLIFSN
-1245 NVLAYLTVTAFTAS
+1245 NNTLAYLTVTAFTAS

-1266 CEVLAGDA
+1266 CEVLSGDV
-1274 QAPRQNSKY
+1274 QIERQSSKY
-1283 MLVDFDNSFIT
+1283 MLADFDNSFST

-1299 AILSGYA
+1299 AILGGYA
-1306 TKAAVPDSYYTSA
+1306 TKATVQDSNYTSYRVANPRYYGSRTTSSGFNLPMTTGSSIGKVPNVEQLGSYFIYFDWVGSSNPELKNAYNVHAKFMVDELGNVINPGNATSSYYYNLLDTYPDESTPTLTLYNTAGSDGGSRSFPVIKPGVEVWPVVYTDSGSLGNNYITPISFTNGQQTLSVTNFWTTGSLSPSVLTSSTDLSIVSSKSLA
-1319 RQINSR
+1319 DVYENGNPPYVYGFESASYQQNPVAGTGFNNPLPFTILPYDEFRVSGSEDLVWQITRVSHSYNAGDSTELFVTLDRAYTGSYPPDYFLIRR
-1325 YIGKELVVSNLNK
+1325 YITNPSLV
-1338 WTEGDISYGKSVT
+1338 I
-1351 VGNPEVN
+1351 
-1358 FVYFNSVGSTSPEW
+1358 VGSTS
-1372 GNNISAKTQAN
+1372 S
-1383 VKLIVNASGSVTKP
+1383 IVNAG
-1397 INDVEGINLGTIQ
+1397 GGTGFLLPQ
-1410 QSFVDS
+1410 
-1416 GNATLV
+1416 
-1422 LDDYDTFGVN
+1422 
-1432 LNILNGTWPI
+1432 
-1442 FKSGIS
+1442 
-1448 IAPILYTQTASY
+1448 YTSQALTT
-1460 DNNGD
+1460 NFND
-1465 IIGFGYTGSITF
+1465 II
-1477 TQGQQG
+1477 Q
-1483 PDPTKNN
+1483 
-1490 YQLLTYGINFN
+1490 
-1501 SIQPSTLPKKLDF
+1501 
-1514 SPPVILGPDAVFPTS
+1514 
-1529 SDAYSPIGSLTN
+1529 N
-1541 LSSSGYVLTFQAH
+1541 LA
-1554 IEASNIYAAKIDYS
+1554 
-1568 LQKNG
+1568 QKN
-1573 VEVARIQINHAA
+1573 
-1585 TKAGD
+1585 
-1590 IYYTDANATTSDS
+1590 
-1603 YTVNAVAYQPFSGT
+1603 
-1617 APIVQLNASS
+1617 
-1627 YFRVTQSPLPG
+1627 
-1638 TGICTD
+1638 
-1644 FWYTGSG
+1644 
-1651 TPNILLAS
+1651 
-1659 TASNGLNRYIGSRQ
+1659 
-1673 QSIER
+1673 
-1678 SGFNPISLDF
+1678 
-1688 EPQQY
+1688 
-1693 DEIRFQGIE
+1693 
-1702 NLAYSILNVSSSN
+1702 
-1715 GQLQLQLSGNIPNGT
+1715 
-1730 NLSYFLLRRYVSDPS
+1730 
-1745 NIILD
+1745 
-1750 LNKPAGASSGGVLK
+1750 
-1764 PEYVTDELNKNLDT
+1764 
-1778 IVQNLKSKG
+1778 

>member
-1 MAEIIN
+1 MAEIVN
-7 INPINPLT
+7 INPINPFT

-31 FDIDTTFNPNID
+31 FNVDTTFNPNVD

-55 ILTQNVSGYPGY
+55 ILVQNVSGYPGY
-67 KLIDNDV
+67 TLVDNNI
-74 VLYPEVDLKAYGYTE
+74 VLDPEADLKAYGYSE

-103 GSNSFTPYYISEI
+103 GSNSFNNYYISEI

-127 TAIPN
+127 TSIPN
-132 ALVISSS
+132 DLVISSS
-139 LELINDITN
+139 LELINNITN

-157 LNFGNNDLVIA
+157 LDFGNNNLVIA

-173 DTTDSTNPTVLIKL
+173 DTTDPTNPTVLIKL
-187 YEPLPPQFDLQSQLW
+187 YEPLPSQFDLQSQLW
-202 VVNQVSEP
+202 VVTQVSEP
-210 VAYNINI
+210 IAYNINI
-217 SQTFDIADNNI
+217 TQTFDIASNNI

-236 ISVKNQINNSTDY
+236 ISIKNQINNSTDY
-249 SNYQALSATT
+249 ASYQALSATT

-280 TVNVDYSDYSN
+280 TVNVDYSDYSD

-322 NNTPSNYYVS
+322 DNAPANYYTS

-342 DAIIT
+342 DSIIT

-400 ENNDALTLAI
+400 ENNNALTLAI
-410 PSYLRDDDNNQQYI
+410 PSYLRDDDNNQQFI
-424 LFVEMIGQL
+424 LFVEMVGQL

-441 QGITDKANND
+441 QGITDKSDND

-488 IGITPSGSLYN
+488 IGMTNSGSLYN
-499 LPFTTPTLPVPSGSG
+499 LPFTTPTLPVATGSG
-514 LQYITTYI
+514 LQYITSYV
-522 TASTT
+522 TASST
-527 SSLIP
+527 SSLVP
-532 TYDINASVYKRIYN
+532 TYDVNASIYKRIYN

-585 INTNDY
+585 TNTNDY

-612 SFSLNNAWAS
+612 SFSLNTGWAS
-622 SNDVPQAVE
+622 ANNVPQAVE

-649 SLWETDGLIKLVLKY
+649 SLWGTDNNVKLVLKY

-673 YSGSVINP
+673 YSGSVVNP
-681 YNQYAKLDFIPDYTS
+681 YNQYAKLDFSPDPAS
-696 PQTSASVYLPFY
+696 PNTSASIYLPFY

-744 ASSSINPSTSD
+744 ASSSITSSATT
-755 PWNNST
+755 WNNGT

-770 LSGKIFT
+770 LSGKVFT

-782 IRYYTNALSQSNF
+782 IRYYTRALSQSNF

-833 SIHPKITGS
+833 SIHPKVTGS
-842 WVATSSFASNSSYYY
+842 WTTTSSFASNSSYYY
-857 KSTPAFEQ
+857 NSTPAFEQ

-884 NKIQQQNIVLPYSS
+884 NKIQQQNLVLPYSS
-898 SDSNIP
+898 STDP
-904 NADVLSPFRSIQQQS
+904 NTPNNQVLSPFRSVQQQS
-919 TLSGS
+919 VLSGS

-944 DINEQLGYFNIGEY
+944 DINSQLGYFNIGEY
-958 IGDPRLQSTTAE
+958 IGDPRQQSSSAE
-970 SYPDLDALRDAYF
+970 SYPALDALRDAYF

-1016 RSDLAAG
+1016 RTDLAAG

-1036 PVPQVTLT
+1036 PVPQVTLS
-1044 ASLANIASGSTNI
+1044 ASLANVASGSTNI

-1084 DLFGQTQSFNYF
+1084 ELFGQTQSFNYF
-1096 VNITQSWSGSNLTP
+1096 SNITQSWSGSNLTP
-1110 AGYVGYIHDSQD
+1110 AGYVGYVHDSQD

-1134 TVTTGSLSDCNVE
+1134 TVTTGSLSDCNVVLK
-1147 IYQVYT
+1147 QVYT
-1153 TSSINGPFTGITFY
+1153 DNSNPNLSTDSFTIDYNFDIN
-1167 YFPDYDFET
+1167 
-1176 DKTYYLTFT
+1176 KTYYITFSLTNLDVVGSGFILYDNETGSPFTSTILTSTIGVGQTYTQNQYQLTGIISPLTF
-1185 EANDALALASG
+1185 ANTFPG
-1196 SVQITDSSNVS
+1196 TDLEL
-1207 GNQRVIYSGSGDLAP
+1207 GD
-1222 GSSRTINNLEV
+1222 
-1233 QGIIPPLIFSSN
+1233 IIVYES
-1245 NVLAYLTVTAFTAS
+1245 Y
-1259 VAFIDQD
+1259 IDQD
-1266 CEVLAGDA
+1266 CEVLSGDV
-1274 QAPRQNSKY
+1274 QIERQSSKY
-1283 MLVDFDNSFIT
+1283 MLADFNNSFTT

-1299 AILSGYA
+1299 SILGGYA
-1306 TKAAVPDSYYTSA
+1306 TKAAVQDSNYTSYRVANPRYYGSRTTSSGFNLPMTTGSSIGKVPNVEQLGSYFIYFDWVGSSNPEIKNAYNVHAKFMVDELGNVINPGNASSSYYYNLLDTFPD
-1319 RQINSR
+1319 NSTPVLTLYNTAGSDGGSR
-1325 YIGKELVVSNLNK
+1325 TFPVLKPGVEVWPVVYTDSGSLGNNYIP
-1338 WTEGDISYGKSVT
+1338 TISFNNGAALKSVT
-1351 VGNPEVN
+1351 SFWTTGSLSPSVLTSSTNLAVLSPTSLADVYENGNPPYVYGFESASYSQVPVN
-1358 FVYFNSVGSTSPEW
+1358 GTGFSEPLPFTILPYDEFRV
-1372 GNNISAKTQAN
+1372 
-1383 VKLIVNASGSVTKP
+1383 SGSEDLVWQITRVSHSY
-1397 INDVEGINLGTIQ
+1397 NAGVSTEL
-1410 QSFVDS
+1410 F
-1416 GNATLV
+1416 ATL
-1422 LDDYDTFGVN
+1422 DR
-1432 LNILNGTWPI
+1432 P
-1442 FKSGIS
+1442 
-1448 IAPILYTQTASY
+1448 
-1460 DNNGD
+1460 
-1465 IIGFGYTGSITF
+1465 YTGSYP
-1477 TQGQQG
+1477 
-1483 PDPTKNN
+1483 PD
-1490 YQLLTYGINFN
+1490 
-1501 SIQPSTLPKKLDF
+1501 
-1514 SPPVILGPDAVFPTS
+1514 
-1529 SDAYSPIGSLTN
+1529 
-1541 LSSSGYVLTFQAH
+1541 
-1554 IEASNIYAAKIDYS
+1554 
-1568 LQKNG
+1568 
-1573 VEVARIQINHAA
+1573 
-1585 TKAGD
+1585 
-1590 IYYTDANATTSDS
+1590 
-1603 YTVNAVAYQPFSGT
+1603 
-1617 APIVQLNASS
+1617 
-1627 YFRVTQSPLPG
+1627 
-1638 TGICTD
+1638 
-1644 FWYTGSG
+1644 
-1651 TPNILLAS
+1651 
-1659 TASNGLNRYIGSRQ
+1659 
-1673 QSIER
+1673 
-1678 SGFNPISLDF
+1678 
-1688 EPQQY
+1688 
-1693 DEIRFQGIE
+1693 
-1702 NLAYSILNVSSSN
+1702 
-1715 GQLQLQLSGNIPNGT
+1715 
-1730 NLSYFLLRRYVSDPS
+1730 YFLIRRYVTNPS
-1745 NIILD
+1745 LVIVESTSSVVNAGGGTGFLLPQYKSEALTTNFNDIIQNL
-1750 LNKPAGASSGGVLK
+1750 AQ
-1764 PEYVTDELNKNLDT
+1764 KNL
-1778 IVQNLKSKG
+1778 I
-1787 LI
+1787 

>member
-1 MAEIIN
+1 MAEIVN
-7 INPINPLT
+7 INPINPFT

-31 FDIDTTFNPNID
+31 FNIDTTFNPQVD

-55 ILTQNVSGYPGY
+55 ILVQNVSGYPGY
-67 KLIDNDV
+67 SLIDNDV
-74 VLYPEVDLKAYGYTE
+74 VLDPEADLRAYGYSE

-103 GSNSFTPYYISEI
+103 GSNSFNPYYISEI
-116 SSDRTEVRLDT
+116 SSDRTEIRLDT
-127 TAIPN
+127 TSIPN
-132 ALVISSS
+132 DLVISSAT
-139 LELINDITN
+139 ELINDITN

-157 LNFGNNDLVIA
+157 LDFGNNDLVIA

-173 DTTDSTNPTVLIKL
+173 DTTDPNNPTVLIKL

-202 VVNQVSEP
+202 VVTQVSEP

-217 SQTFDIADNNI
+217 TQTFDIVSNNI

-280 TVNVDYSDYSN
+280 TVNVDYADYSN

-322 NNTPSNYYVS
+322 DNAPANYYTS

-355 LYYNSGSTNWPKS
+355 LYYNSGSTCWPKS

-400 ENNDALTLAI
+400 ENNNALTLAI
-410 PSYLRDDDNNQQYI
+410 PSYLRDDDNNQQFI
-424 LFVEMIGQL
+424 LFVEMVGQL

-441 QGITDKANND
+441 QGITDKSDND

-488 IGITPSGSLYN
+488 IGITPSGSLFN
-499 LPFTTPTLPVPSGSG
+499 LPFTTPTLPVPTGSG
-514 LQYITTYI
+514 LEYITTYI

-532 TYDINASVYKRIYN
+532 TYDINASIYKRIYN

-585 INTNDY
+585 VNTNDY
-591 DYWYNQF
+591 DYWYDQF

-612 SFSLNNAWAS
+612 SFSLNTAWAS
-622 SNDVPQAVE
+622 SNNVPQAVE

-649 SLWETDGLIKLVLKY
+649 SLWETSNNVKLVLKY

-681 YNQYAKLDFIPDYTS
+681 YNQYAKLDFSPDPAS
-696 PQTSASVYLPFY
+696 PNTSASVYLPFY

-744 ASSSINPSTSD
+744 ASSSVTSSATS
-755 PWNNST
+755 WNNST
-761 KSYFGISSS
+761 GSYFGVSSS
-770 LSGKIFT
+770 LAGKVFT

-795 DDYVMNPY
+795 DDYVMNPF

-857 KSTPAFEQ
+857 KSTPVFEN
-865 NTEVIFVNEFPAGI
+865 NTEVVFVNEFPAGI

-884 NKIQQQNIVLPYSS
+884 NKIQQQNLILPYSS
-898 SDSNIP
+898 STDP
-904 NADVLSPFRSIQQQS
+904 NTPYNQVLSPFRSIQQQDA
-919 TLSGS
+919 LSGS

-970 SYPDLDALRDAYF
+970 SYPALDALRDAYF
-983 EKYSSNYQW
+983 AKYSSNYQW

-1044 ASLANIASGSTNI
+1044 ASLANVASGSTNI
-1057 PYIVQDQTITASILV
+1057 PYVVQDQTITASILV

-1084 DLFGQTQSFNYF
+1084 ELFGQTQSFNYF
-1096 VNITQSWSGSNLTP
+1096 SNITQSWSGSNLTP

-1134 TVTTGSLSDCNVE
+1134 TVTTGSLSDCQVVLH
-1147 IYQVYT
+1147 QVYT
-1153 TSSINGPFTGITFY
+1153 TGSINGPMTGIYYY

-1185 EANDALALASG
+1185 ESNNALAVGSG
-1196 SVQITDSSNVS
+1196 AVIISDSSNVS

-1222 GSSRTINNLEV
+1222 GDSRTVNNLEV
-1233 QGIIPPLIFSSN
+1233 QGIIPPLLFTTT
-1245 NVLAYLTVTAFTAS
+1245 NVLAYLTITAFTAS

-1266 CEVLAGDA
+1266 CEVLSGDV
-1274 QAPRQNSKY
+1274 QIERQSSKY
-1283 MLVDFDNSFIT
+1283 MMVDFNNSFST
-1294 ASNEA
+1294 ASNET
-1299 AILSGYA
+1299 AILGGYA
-1306 TKAAVPDSYYTSA
+1306 AKAAVQDSNYTSYRVA
-1319 RQINSR
+1319 NPRYYGSR
-1325 YIGKELVVSNLNK
+1325 TTSSGFNLPMTTGSSIGKVPNVEQL
-1338 WTEGDISYGKSVT
+1338 GSYFIYFDW
-1351 VGNPEVN
+1351 VGSTNPEVKNAYNVHAKFMVDELGNVINPGNSSSTYYYNLLDTYPDNSISSLTLYNTAGSDGGSRTFPVIKPGVEVWPVVYTDSGSLGNNYIPSISFNNGGALLSVSN
-1358 FVYFNSVGSTSPEW
+1358 FWTTGSASPSVLTSSTNLAIPAQTSLADVYQNGNPPYAYGFESASFSQVPIAGTGFSDPLPFNILPYDEFRVSGSEDLVWQIVSASHTYTAGVSTNLYVYLDRAYTGSYPPNYFTIRRYVTNPSLIIVESTS
-1372 GNNISAKTQAN
+1372 S
-1383 VKLIVNASGSVTKP
+1383 IVNAG
-1397 INDVEGINLGTIQ
+1397 GGTGFLLPQ
-1410 QSFVDS
+1410 YTSQ
-1416 GNATLV
+1416 TL
-1422 LDDYDTFGVN
+1422 TTNFN
-1432 LNILNGTWPI
+1432 
-1442 FKSGIS
+1442 
-1448 IAPILYTQTASY
+1448 
-1460 DNNGD
+1460 D
-1465 IIGFGYTGSITF
+1465 II
-1477 TQGQQG
+1477 Q
-1483 PDPTKNN
+1483 
-1490 YQLLTYGINFN
+1490 
-1501 SIQPSTLPKKLDF
+1501 
-1514 SPPVILGPDAVFPTS
+1514 
-1529 SDAYSPIGSLTN
+1529 N
-1541 LSSSGYVLTFQAH
+1541 LA
-1554 IEASNIYAAKIDYS
+1554 
-1568 LQKNG
+1568 QKN
-1573 VEVARIQINHAA
+1573 
-1585 TKAGD
+1585 
-1590 IYYTDANATTSDS
+1590 
-1603 YTVNAVAYQPFSGT
+1603 
-1617 APIVQLNASS
+1617 
-1627 YFRVTQSPLPG
+1627 
-1638 TGICTD
+1638 
-1644 FWYTGSG
+1644 
-1651 TPNILLAS
+1651 
-1659 TASNGLNRYIGSRQ
+1659 
-1673 QSIER
+1673 
-1678 SGFNPISLDF
+1678 
-1688 EPQQY
+1688 
-1693 DEIRFQGIE
+1693 
-1702 NLAYSILNVSSSN
+1702 
-1715 GQLQLQLSGNIPNGT
+1715 
-1730 NLSYFLLRRYVSDPS
+1730 
-1745 NIILD
+1745 
-1750 LNKPAGASSGGVLK
+1750 
-1764 PEYVTDELNKNLDT
+1764 
-1778 IVQNLKSKG
+1778 